1 MHSNMTMGG
10 FYSMISDCF
19 KKGELEQPILTIDG
33 IYDDTNRLTRLSD
46 VIKNK
51 HVHWSNYDSK
61 SEQEYF
67 RMVNDAAY
75 LRKKYRDDYI

>member
-1 MHSNMTMGG
+1 MGG
-10 FYSMISDCF
+10 FYSMLSDCF

-51 HVHWSNYDSK
+51 HVHWSNYDSE
-61 SEQEYF
+61 SEQDYF
-67 RMVNDAAY
+67 KIVNETTK
-75 LRKKYRDDYI
+75 LRKKYKG